1 MAVAIPL
8 LIASTVVSAGAA
20 VYSGAQQQK
29 AANYNAKMSE
39 EAARATDMQTR
50 ESIKRQRVNNEAIMG
65 AQRSSA
71 LSSGVAESGSTLTSL
86 MEVSRRLETNIA
98 DLATQGNAQAL
109 GYRNKASLSRME
121 GRTAMTSGILQGTG
135 TLLSGGAQVAGMY

>member
-1 MAVAIPL
+1 MPAAIPL
-8 LIASTVVSAGAA
+8 MVAATVVSAGAA

-29 AANYNAKMSE
+29 AANYNAKMAN
-39 EAARATDMQTR
+39 EAARATEMQTR
-50 ESIKRQRVNNEAIMG
+50 ESIRRQRINNEAIMG

-109 GYRNKASLSRME
+109 GYRNQASLYRMK
-121 GRTAMTSGILQGTG
+121 GRAAMTSGILEGTG
-135 TLLSGGAQVAGMY
+135 TLLSGASKVAEKY